1 LSGFAWE
8 FSYPAA
14 HQEPEMAN
22 KSSFT
27 PEEWSRLVASPVVAS
42 MAITASDP
50 GGLWSLLQESMS
62 SGWALVEAKQ
72 NAQAAPLVKAVVEDI
87 TNSETRDAVRIS
99 FQAQFKGSQFADVKR
114 KAVDELRAVS
124 SLLDAKAPDEAAAF
138 KSWLLSV
145 AQKSAEAGK
154 EGGFLGFGGVAVS
167 DAEKATLAEIATA
180 LGNPAGSGAGLAET

>member
-1 LSGFAWE
+1 
-8 FSYPAA
+8 
-14 HQEPEMAN
+14 MAN

-87 TNSETRDAVRIS
+87 TNSETRDAVRTS
-99 FQAQFKGSQFADVKR
+99 FQAQFKGSQFADVRR
-114 KAVDELRAVS
+114 KAVDELRTVS

-167 DAEKATLAEIATA
+167 DAEKATLAEISAA
-180 LGNPAGSGAGLAET
+180 LGTSAGSSAGIAET

>member
-1 LSGFAWE
+1 
-8 FSYPAA
+8 
-14 HQEPEMAN
+14 MAN

-27 PEEWSRLVASPVVAS
+27 PEEWSRLVASPVVTS

-72 NAQAAPLVKAVVEDI
+72 NAQAAPLVKVVVEDI
-87 TNSETRDAVRIS
+87 TNSETRDAVRTS

-124 SLLDAKAPDEAAAF
+124 NLLDAKAPNEAAAF
-138 KSWLLSV
+138 KFWLLSV

-167 DAEKATLAEIATA
+167 DAEKATLAEIAAA
-180 LGNPAGSGAGLAET
+180 LGNPAGSGAGVAGT